1 MNATAESPT
10 SAAHLEFKAALLLVL
25 TLLLIGGAV
34 LYLMYARGVFEKTQQ
49 LVLLA
54 DNSEGV
60 VVGMDLTFSGF
71 PVGRVRRIELGQDG
85 NARIIVYI
93 PLKDARWLRESSVFT
108 LVRGMLG
115 NTQLRAYSGI
125 LSDPPLPDG
134 AVRTAL
140 QGDATEEIPRLVAAA
155 RDVVNNLNV
164 LTAPGSSL
172 SESVGNVKAVT
183 EKLNGPSGA
192 LGVLLGNEADAQKV
206 VAALDRTNALLVRI
220 DGLAVKAEAQIFG
233 SDGVMHETRD
243 AIVLL
248 KAILSDARA
257 SLKKVDAVLQEAQTV
272 AANVR
277 VASTDLGALRADVE
291 TSLRKVEHLVNEIN
305 RKWPFARDMELKLP

>member
-1 MNATAESPT
+1 
-10 SAAHLEFKAALLLVL
+10 
-25 TLLLIGGAV
+25 
-34 LYLMYARGVFEKTQQ
+34 
-49 LVLLA
+49 
-54 DNSEGV
+54 
-60 VVGMDLTFSGF
+60 
-71 PVGRVRRIELGQDG
+71 
-85 NARIIVYI
+85 
-93 PLKDARWLRESSVFT
+93 
-108 LVRGMLG
+108 
-115 NTQLRAYSGI
+115 
-125 LSDPPLPDG
+125 
-134 AVRTAL
+134 
-140 QGDATEEIPRLVAAA
+140 
-155 RDVVNNLNV
+155 
-164 LTAPGSSL
+164 
-172 SESVGNVKAVT
+172 
-183 EKLNGPSGA
+183 
-192 LGVLLGNEADAQKV
+192 
-206 VAALDRTNALLVRI
+206 VRI

>member
-192 LGVLLGNEADAQKV
+192 LGVLLGNEADAQKAI
-206 VAALDRTNALLVRI
+206 AALDRTNALLARI

-257 SLKKVDAVLQEAQTV
+257 SLKKVDA
-272 AANVR
+272 
-277 VASTDLGALRADVE
+277 
-291 TSLRKVEHLVNEIN
+291 
-305 RKWPFARDMELKLP
+305 